1 VAKVCSILDLGTSY
15 DEIHVD
21 QVSNS
26 PAALP
31 FLLIIAIQSAWTRIV
46 REGDRVSNQWPLAL
60 CDISKM
66 DPAIDLEPSDVVH
79 AKTATEQALV
89 YYHEDRDW
97 YFLNSQQPGE
107 MLLFLQSDT
116 AKGSTAGYLL
126 CRPFYYLG

>member
-1 VAKVCSILDLGTSY
+1 M
-15 DEIHVD
+15 D
-21 QVSNS
+21 QVNNS

-31 FLLIIAIQSAWTRIV
+31 CLLIVAAQSAWTRIV
-46 REGDRVSNQWPLAL
+46 RDGDPVSNQWPLAL
-60 CDISKM
+60 CDISTM
-66 DPAIDLEPSDVVH
+66 DPAIDFERSDVVH

-89 YYHEDRDW
+89 YYHGDRDW

-107 MLLFLQSDT
+107 MLLFLQSDI